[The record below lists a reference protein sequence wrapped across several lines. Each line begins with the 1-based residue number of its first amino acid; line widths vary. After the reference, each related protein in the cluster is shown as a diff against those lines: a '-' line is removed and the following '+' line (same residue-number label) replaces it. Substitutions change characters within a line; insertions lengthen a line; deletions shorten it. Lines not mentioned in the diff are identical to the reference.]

1 LKADKTFHHRAYL
14 AQQQHQKLKG
24 EYNIS
29 PWKPQNKEKQKACL
43 PGLWPGSKII
53 NQ

>member
-1 LKADKTFHHRAYL
+1 MGQIHAKCELKADKTFHHRAYL

-29 PWKPQNKEKQKACL
+29 P
-43 PGLWPGSKII
+43 
-53 NQ
+53 